1 MNIGQYNDLTILRF
15 TAPGAYLGDDED
27 NDVLLP
33 GKYTTDDM
41 EVGDV
46 ISVFLYK
53 DSEDRIVATT
63 ETPLIQLG
71 EFAYLKVIEVNA
83 FGAFLNWGLEKDL
96 MVPFKEQNQLM
107 EEGKY
112 YLVTLQYDYATD
124 RLFASMKVNR
134 YLEEC
139 TDESI
144 LNVESDILVCDTT
157 ELGIKVIVNNRY
169 PGIIYRNDISRKINR
184 GFRDVGY
191 VYNIREDG
199 RLDVRLEKAGFEK
212 FDEAAERILNML
224 IDKKVIH
231 LSDKSDPDEIRE
243 IAGMSKKT
251 FKQAIGKL
259 YKARRIVIHPNSIEL
274 SNESQVT
281 E

>member
-224 IDKKVIH
+224 IDKNIIH

-274 SNESQVT
+274 SNESQVS